1 MASSGHPPRSGGVDV
16 DVFDYSYLHRRQED
30 LTTATI
36 KLVLSRIYCWN
47 QIRSVEQIT
56 YDRLFRRPASEMRH
70 SEEAMIAISDM
81 LSDSDVPVGDVDLE
95 RIAYRIYSG
104 ARRIASR
111 AELFGRV
118 FYMIVHVQIPVTEPW
133 WVRGGEGNV
142 NDPASDPMPWRYM
155 QPAEQVDD
163 MLAVPMDDDVL
174 AVLMDDNVLAVSMDD
189 DALGGAGGGFGGVP
203 APSASIEKLDR
214 MRYRDEEGRGWCRER
229 ACSICMDE
237 FEEGARLCKIPC
249 SHAFH
254 EECLTRWLERSRLC
268 PLCRYSI

>member
-36 KLVLSRIYCWN
+36 KL
-47 QIRSVEQIT
+47 
-56 YDRLFRRPASEMRH
+56 MRH

-81 LSDSDVPVGDVDLE
+81 LSDSDVP
-95 RIAYRIYSG
+95 RIAYRICSG

-118 FYMIVHVQIPVTEPW
+118 FYMIVHVQIPERATSTTLLQIPC
-133 WVRGGEGNV
+133 
-142 NDPASDPMPWRYM
+142 P
-155 QPAEQVDD
+155 EQVDD

-189 DALGGAGGGFGGVP
+189 DALGDAGGGFGGVP

-237 FEEGARLCKIPC
+237 FEEGVRLCKIPC

-268 PLCRYSI
+268 PLCRYSV